1 MTDCTDFIFGY
12 PSPQREVML
21 YLHRLFTGFPG
32 VVGKITYKI
41 PFYYRKTWVCYLN
54 PTKNGA
60 VELGFTRGAE
70 LQNESG
76 LLQAKGRKTVSSVTF
91 ATPADIPEETLL
103 QVWHEALLLDETVPY
118 SVKKF
123 RKN

>member
-1 MTDCTDFIFGY
+1 MSDCVDFIYGY

-54 PTKNGA
+54 PTKSGA
-60 VELGFTRGAE
+60 IELGFTRGAE
-70 LQNESG
+70 LQNENG
-76 LLQAKGRKTVSSVTF
+76 LLNAKGRKQVSSVTY
-91 ATPADIPEETLL
+91 ASVADINEEALL
-103 QVWHEALLLDETVPY
+103 QVLQEALLLDEKVPY